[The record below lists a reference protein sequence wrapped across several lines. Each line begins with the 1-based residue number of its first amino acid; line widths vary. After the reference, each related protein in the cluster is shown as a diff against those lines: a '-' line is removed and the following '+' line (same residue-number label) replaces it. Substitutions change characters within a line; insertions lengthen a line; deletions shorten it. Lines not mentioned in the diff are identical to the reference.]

1 MASEISSRYRFPRIV
16 LENLRS
22 DSGFAF
28 SKARYVLYYM
38 NAPGD
43 GPFESDRYHHG
54 IEAVSSSPRPT
65 TESLA
70 IPSWPSGFAEE
81 SLLEVGDPVFTI
93 GYQGR
98 SLQEFCQVLVTNEIS
113 VVVDVRLTPW
123 SRRPGF
129 AKTALSA
136 ALAQA
141 GVRYVH
147 EPTLGNPKEN
157 RESFQLDD
165 PEPGRAAFR
174 TRMLGSGLGALRHV
188 ASLMKSERTALL
200 CMESDD
206 ARCHRQVIVDA
217 LLEMEPTMRV
227 TPL

>member
-1 MASEISSRYRFPRIV
+1 MHHDSFESSRYR
-16 LENLRS
+16 
-22 DSGFAF
+22 
-28 SKARYVLYYM
+28 
-38 NAPGD
+38 
-43 GPFESDRYHHG
+43 HG
-54 IEAVSSSPRPT
+54 ITIVSPSSRPT
-65 TESLA
+65 TASPA
-70 IPSWPSGFAEE
+70 VPTSPRGFAEQGQV
-81 SLLEVGDPVFTI
+81 EVGNSIFTI

-98 SLQEFCQVLVTNEIS
+98 NLQDFCEVLVTNEIS

-157 RESFQLDD
+157 RQSFQLDD
-165 PEPGRAAFR
+165 PEPGRTAFR
-174 TRMLGSGLGALRHV
+174 ARMLGVGLGALRHV
-188 ASLMKSERTALL
+188 ASLVKSERTVLL

-217 LLEMEPTMRV
+217 LLQMEPTMRV

>member
-1 MASEISSRYRFPRIV
+1 MASEISSRYRFPRTV

-28 SKARYVLYYM
+28 STGRYVLYYT
-38 NAPGD
+38 NATDD
-43 GPFESDRYHHG
+43 GPWDSGRYHHG
-54 IEAVSSSPRPT
+54 IETVSASPRLT

-70 IPSWPSGFAEE
+70 IPSYPSGCAEE
-81 SLLEVGDPVFTI
+81 GLLKVGNSVFTI

-98 SLQEFCQVLVTNEIS
+98 TLRDLCQVLVTNEIS

-157 RESFQLDD
+157 RESFHLED
-165 PEPGRAAFR
+165 PEPGRAVFR
-174 TRMLGSGLGALRHV
+174 TRMLGIGLGALRHV

-200 CMESDD
+200 CIESDD

-217 LLEMEPTMRV
+217 LLEMEPKMRV